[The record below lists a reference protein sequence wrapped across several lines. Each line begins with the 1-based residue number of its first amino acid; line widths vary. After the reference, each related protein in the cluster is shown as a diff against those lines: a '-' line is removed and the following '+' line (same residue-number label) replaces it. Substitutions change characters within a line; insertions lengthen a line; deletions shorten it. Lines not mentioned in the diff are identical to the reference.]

1 MEEMGSPQP
10 ANTQAGNERGGSFSA
25 VLTGSP
31 TIISEK
37 ELIMTKKKKI
47 IILAASLGTVVCL
60 AAAGITY
67 LVLGNKY
74 KTEFFPNTLIN
85 GVDCSNMT
93 VQQVEDKIQSSI
105 ENYSLTLHFLN
116 DETQTLT
123 GTDFGYTY
131 ISNGSVQE
139 LLEQQNV
146 LLWLTESRS
155 DHSYTIANSY
165 SYDQEQLEA
174 HLSSFPQLQEENMES
189 PQDARVE
196 YQDNQYTIVEE
207 VSGTTLNPQTVS
219 EAVKEAIANN
229 DPELY
234 LDEKDLYLK
243 PAVLADDPGL
253 LAQAE
258 QLNQLANAH
267 ITYNLPDGST
277 AEVTPELL
285 KSWLTQNSD
294 GSYTRDEAAYEENLR
309 AFIAD
314 LDSKTTS
321 SGEEHLFDTTM
332 DGTISVPYGELS
344 TYTGYQLDTEGELA
358 ALKTHIDEHQVITRD
373 PVYLST
379 GGGTGNHG
387 VGDTYVELNLS
398 RQHLWYYKDGELFF
412 DTSIVSGTMTT
423 WRYTP
428 AGWYTLASKTSPHT
442 MKGEIDPATGQPI
455 YTAKCT
461 YWMPFIPSVGIGFH
475 DYAVR
480 SDWRTT
486 AYLTNGSHG
495 CINMRP
501 ADAKT
506 LYNSLEVG
514 TPVIVYY
521 SEPYSLTKELSPAEK
536 YAQNPTKPTA
546 TATPAPT
553 QTPKPTET
561 PATPAPTQLPATP
574 APTQPPATPAPTQPP
589 ATPAPTQPP
598 ATPAPTQP
606 PATPAPTQAPAA
618 EDS

>member
-1 MEEMGSPQP
+1 
-10 ANTQAGNERGGSFSA
+10 
-25 VLTGSP
+25 
-31 TIISEK
+31 
-37 ELIMTKKKKI
+37 MTKKKKI
-47 IILAASLGTVVCL
+47 IIWAASLGTAACVV
-60 AAAGITY
+60 AAGITY
-67 LVLGNKY
+67 FVLGNKY
-74 KTEFFPNTLIN
+74 KTEFFPNTTIN

-93 VQQVEDKIQSSI
+93 ADQVEKKIQSSI
-105 ENYSLTLHFLN
+105 ENYSLTLHFLG
-116 DETQTLT
+116 DETQTIT

-131 ISNGSVQE
+131 ISNGAVQD
-139 LLEQQNV
+139 LLDQQNV
-146 LLWLTESRS
+146 LLWLSESRS
-155 DHSYTIANSY
+155 EHKYTIANNY
-165 SYDQEQLEA
+165 SYDQDLLETC
-174 HLSSFPQLQEENMES
+174 LLSFPQLQEESMEA
-189 PQDARVE
+189 PQDAKVE
-196 YQDNQYTIVEE
+196 YQENQYTVVKE
-207 VSGTTLNPQTVS
+207 VPGTTLDPQTVL
-219 EAVKEAIANN
+219 EAVKESIANN
-229 DPELY
+229 DPDLY
-234 LDEKDLYLK
+234 LEEKDLYTK
-243 PAVLADDPGL
+243 PAVLADDPAL

-277 AEVTPELL
+277 TELTPELL
-285 KSWLTQNSD
+285 KSWLTQNPD
-294 GSYTRDEAAYEENLR
+294 GSYTKDEAAFEENLR
-309 AFIAD
+309 AFIAE

-332 DGTISVPYGELS
+332 DGTISVPYGDLS

-358 ALKTHIDEHQVITRD
+358 ALKTQIEEHQVITRE

-442 MKGEIDPATGQPI
+442 MKGEINPATGQPI

-475 DYAVR
+475 DYGVR

-501 ADAKT
+501 GDAKT

-536 YAQNPTKPTA
+536 YAQNPTKPTP
-546 TATPAPT
+546 TPEPT
-553 QTPKPTET
+553 KPTT
-561 PATPAPTQLPATP
+561 TP
-574 APTQPPATPAPTQPP
+574 APTQPPSTPTPTQPP
-589 ATPAPTQPP
+589 ATPTPTQPP
-598 ATPAPTQP
+598 ATPTPTQP
-606 PATPAPTQAPAA
+606 PATPTPTQPPTTPEPTSAPESAQDA
-618 EDS
+618 G